1 MLDAGAARHSPD
13 NVSATM
19 TSDIRNGQPERTV
32 RSSELGA
39 LHNADSSRKSDDM
52 ENHTL
57 ASGARDIPERYEVE
71 EAAQKTQ
78 IARREY
84 QMYPHLSDA
93 RIAKIRR
100 FGRSEHWQEN
110 DVIFRAGERSE
121 GMQVLVKGRVELIV
135 RDGLGRSCQFRI
147 VEERQFLG
155 ETATLSGKPHLVDAV
170 ALTDVE
176 FVVVPPDQ
184 LRALLI
190 AEAQLGSEIMRAFIL
205 RRVALIHEGGGPTL
219 LGAPTDPR
227 LIALADLLRRVN
239 HPHRVLDPAADGD
252 ALNFLNKIP
261 LSGAKDPIAV
271 LVDGTV
277 LENPSEVE
285 LCSALGI
292 LCGFDESVTYDT
304 VIVGAGPAGLAA
316 AVYAASEGLS
326 VLVLDAKAFG
336 GQAGASARIEN
347 YLGFPTGISGHV
359 LVSRAF
365 EQAVKFGANIV
376 IQSEVAK
383 LYCEKSPFEIQLV
396 DNRVVTARTVVI
408 ASGAAYRRPKI
419 FGLHK
424 VDGRGVYFWASSIE
438 GRLCRDTEIV
448 LVGGGNSA
456 GQAIVFLASY
466 ALHIHVLVRRSGIEE
481 TMSRYLID
489 RVKSLANVTIH
500 EKSVVESVDHD
511 EDGLTEVAFESPR
524 GRESIQTRHL
534 FLFTGAEPSTAWL
547 RDCGIEVDEKGFVI
561 THRPETA
568 THRLAF
574 ETSVPGIFAIG
585 DVRSSSIKRVASAVG
600 EGAAVVSEIHSLL
613 ANQG

>member
-1 MLDAGAARHSPD
+1 
-13 NVSATM
+13 M
-19 TSDIRNGQPERTV
+19 TSDIRSVQSGRNQQ
-32 RSSELGA
+32 SSEPVPLPD
-39 LHNADSSRKSDDM
+39 ADSS
-52 ENHTL
+52 
-57 ASGARDIPERYEVE
+57 SGPEETGRRTPVSEARAIPERYEVE
-71 EAAQKTQ
+71 EAAQRTQ
-78 IARREY
+78 IAQRQY

-93 RIAKIRR
+93 RIAKVRR
-100 FGRSEHWQEN
+100 FGHIEHWKANE
-110 DVIFRAGERSE
+110 VIFRTGERSE
-121 GMQVLVKGRVELIV
+121 GMRLLVQGRVELVV
-135 RDGLGRSCQFRI
+135 RDGLGRSRLFRE

-155 ETATLSGKPHLVDAV
+155 ETATLSGKPYLVDAIAV
-170 ALTDVE
+170 TDVE
-176 FVVVPPDQ
+176 SILVSPEQ
-184 LRALLI
+184 LRALLV

-205 RRVALIHEGGGPTL
+205 RRVALIQEGSGPTL
-219 LGAPTDPR
+219 LGAPTNPR

-239 HPHRVLDPAADGD
+239 HPHRVLDPTADGD
-252 ALNFLNKIP
+252 ALEFLAKIP
-261 LSGAKDPIAV
+261 LSGAEVPVAV

-277 LENPSEVE
+277 LEDPSEIE

-326 VLVLDAKAFG
+326 VLVLDAKGFG

-365 EQAVKFGANIV
+365 EQAVKFGADIV

-383 LYCEKSPFEIQLV
+383 LNCAKSPFEIQLV
-396 DNRVVTARTVVI
+396 DNRVATTRTVII
-408 ASGAAYRRPKI
+408 ASGAAYRRPQI
-419 FGLHK
+419 SGLDN
-424 VDGRGVYFWASSIE
+424 VNGRGVYFWASSIE

-466 ALHIHVLVRRSGIEE
+466 ASHIHVLVRRDGLEE
-481 TMSRYLID
+481 TMSRYLVD
-489 RVKSLANVTIH
+489 RVTSLANVTIH
-500 EKSVVESVDHD
+500 EKSVVESVGYD
-511 EDGLTEVAFESPR
+511 EDGLTEVSFKSPR

-547 RDCGIEVDEKGFVI
+547 RDCGVEVDEKGFVI
-561 THRPETA
+561 TDRPDGAAHRF
-568 THRLAF
+568 AF
-574 ETSVPGIFAIG
+574 QTSVPGVFAIG

-600 EGAAVVSEIHSLL
+600 EGAAVVSEIHTLL
-613 ANQG
+613 ANQH